1 MEKKI
6 ETRYIAASETI
17 AVRRTEEAD
26 LDYVV
31 GAELADDNRPY
42 ITPWP
47 SERHAA
53 ALQDLNALH
62 LIAEDYEA
70 KPIGFAIL
78 RGIDD
83 ANRSVEL
90 MRIVVTEKGRS
101 HGRAFLK
108 LLQAY
113 AFGRLQAHRL
123 WLDVKEGN
131 ERALHLYKSLGFQY
145 EGKLR
150 ECLRSEGGGYE
161 SLLVLSILER
171 EYASAGERNE

>member
-1 MEKKI
+1 MEKRI

-17 AVRRTEEAD
+17 AVRRTEESD

-31 GAELADDNRPY
+31 GAEQAGDNKPY

-47 SERHAA
+47 WEKHAS
-53 ALQDLNALH
+53 ALQDPNALH
-62 LIAEDYEA
+62 LIVEDYES

-78 RGIDD
+78 RGIEDS
-83 ANRSVEL
+83 NRSVEL
-90 MRIVVTEKGRS
+90 MRIVLTEKGQGR
-101 HGRAFLK
+101 GRAFLK
-108 LLQAY
+108 LIQAY
-113 AFGRLQAHRL
+113 AFGRLEAHRL

-131 ERALHLYKSLGFQY
+131 ERALLLYKSLGFQY

-150 ECLRSEGGGYE
+150 ECIRAEGGGYE

-171 EYASAGERNE
+171 EYAGASERIV